1 MIFTKAAFYPTL
13 LTLWIPLTYLMVFSL
28 GLSLILCSINV
39 FFRDM
44 QHLYSVFIT
53 AWMYLSAIF
62 YSVEIVPEELLP
74 IINLNPLYQYI
85 TFFRQIIMQGT
96 FPSLQTNLICMV
108 ISGGSLLLGIFVF
121 FKLQDNFILH
131 I

>member
-1 MIFTKAAFYPTL
+1 
-13 LTLWIPLTYLMVFSL
+13 MVFSL